1 VPGATVDA
9 TVMVAVDEP
18 EPGAAMDVGLKV
30 IVTPDGAPDAERAT
44 AELKP
49 PEIAVVMFEDPPAPA
64 LTESD
69 EGDAEMVKAG
79 VCVVDP
85 VRAARRP
92 ELGLPHPVTRS

>member
-1 VPGATVDA
+1 MPGATVDA

-64 LTESD
+64 LTPPSP
-69 EGDAEMVKAG
+69 AIAWPAPPAV
-79 VCVVDP
+79 P
-85 VRAARRP
+85 VRPGPAMER
-92 ELGLPHPVTRS
+92 